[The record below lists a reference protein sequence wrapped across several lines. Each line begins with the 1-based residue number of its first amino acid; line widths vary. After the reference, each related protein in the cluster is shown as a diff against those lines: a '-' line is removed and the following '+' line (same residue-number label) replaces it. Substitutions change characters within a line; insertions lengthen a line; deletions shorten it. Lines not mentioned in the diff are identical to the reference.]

1 EPLHGAAFDLALDER
16 RVDRPADVEA
26 LVEALYDDFACLVVD
41 LDLGR
46 AGRVRDRGVG
56 REVDLA
62 RLRFD
67 DRRIRLQLRADTGDQ
82 LAVTP
87 RRRRGHVR
95 DGDLLL
101 RRAARDH
108 LAVDDLEVGRVDLE
122 LLRGDL
128 EQLLARVPGRLQHRV
143 SGDERRAR

>member
-26 LVEALYDDFACLVVD
+26 LVEALHDDFARLVVD

-62 RLRFD
+62 GLRLD
-67 DRRIRLQLRADTGDQ
+67 DRRVRLQLRADAGDQ
-82 LAVTP
+82 LAVAP
-87 RRRRGHVR
+87 RRRRGHLR
-95 DGDLLL
+95 DGDLLPRL
-101 RRAARDH
+101 APRGH
-108 LAVDDLEVGRVDLE
+108 LPVADLD
-122 LLRGDL
+122 
-128 EQLLARVPGRLQHRV
+128 A
-143 SGDERRAR
+143 